1 MYRKVRQY
9 ASIFDHF
16 SMIEPNHDH
25 SLIRKFGMDKSM
37 DFKIKSLSIEF
48 IVATSQFAIIFRE
61 HNMFIFNFHQSSGYG
76 SLVPRRINAH
86 HFLP

>member
-1 MYRKVRQY
+1 
-9 ASIFDHF
+9 
-16 SMIEPNHDH
+16 
-25 SLIRKFGMDKSM
+25 M